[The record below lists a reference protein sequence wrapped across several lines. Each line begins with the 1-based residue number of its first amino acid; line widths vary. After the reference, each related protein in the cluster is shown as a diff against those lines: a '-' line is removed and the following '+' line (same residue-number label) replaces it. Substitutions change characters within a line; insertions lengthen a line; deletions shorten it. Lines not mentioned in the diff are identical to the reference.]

1 MDVPWVQQKFEEFL
15 QLLDDHEHLA
25 MGTSEPDYS
34 ALSKLHRREA
44 TVKMALR
51 ALSPALAKFNLDE
64 MGGDLE
70 AKANVERGLGMLAD
84 RHEWDIRLA
93 PDAPTLPADKLHP
106 WVWDSART
114 LWETR
119 HYRQAVQTA
128 WTTIN
133 AKIQDKVQRRDVSDT
148 KLVQDTF
155 SEQAPVPGKPRLR
168 VQGDPT
174 TETVQSRQRG
184 ALQLGLACVSLI
196 RNPASHED
204 TEFDEQI
211 ALEQLATLS
220 VFARVVDECKVITS

>member
-1 MDVPWVQQKFEEFL
+1 MRRRLEEFISTAERSVVLRQQK
-15 QLLDDHEHLA
+15 
-25 MGTSEPDYS
+25 DYS
-34 ALSKLHRREA
+34 LQTELRKQEYAVKEILKALQ
-44 TVKMALR
+44 
-51 ALSPALAKFNLDE
+51 P
-64 MGGDLE
+64 GLE
-70 AKANVERGLGMLAD
+70 AFDLNRMSPEFGAKHAAERGLGVLND
-84 RHEWDIRLA
+84 REAVAAALMPEA
-93 PDAPTLPADKLHP
+93 PVLPADRFHP

-119 HYRQAVQTA
+119 HYRQAVQTV
-128 WTTIN
+128 WTAIN

-155 SEQAPVPGKPRLR
+155 SESAPVPGKPRLR

-204 TEFDEQI
+204 VELDEQLG
-211 ALEQLATLS
+211 LEQLATLS
-220 VFARVVDECKVITS
+220 VFARVVDECQLTTS